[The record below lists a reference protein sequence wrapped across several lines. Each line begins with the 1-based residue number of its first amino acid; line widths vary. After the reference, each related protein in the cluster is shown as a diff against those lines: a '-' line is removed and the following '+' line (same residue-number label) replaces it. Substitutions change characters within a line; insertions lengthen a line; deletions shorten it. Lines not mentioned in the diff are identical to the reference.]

1 MTTIL
6 ATIPML
12 VLTGGPCAGKS
23 TVLEYLRAALPN
35 AAFVPEAATVLLSGG
50 YPVPGREVEYS
61 DHWRYNFQGAIL
73 DLQQRLE
80 SFWVHEAQE
89 AGKKMLVLDRGML
102 DGAAYTPGGATKFAA
117 TYGLNLETTL
127 QRYHSVYHL
136 ESLAIG
142 NPASY
147 GKQGNAE
154 RMESLEEAAEL
165 ELATREVWST
175 HPRHTVFAAE
185 PNIDLKAERVLQR
198 ILKDVAS
205 LE

>member
-23 TVLEYLRAALPN
+23 TVLEYLRTSLPN

-50 YPVPGREVEYS
+50 YPAPGREVEYS

-80 SFWVHEAQE
+80 SFWAHEARE
-89 AGKKMLVLDRGML
+89 TGKQLLVLDRGVL
-102 DGAAYTPGGATKFAA
+102 DGAAYTPGGAAEFAA
-117 TYGLNLETTL
+117 TYGLNIEATL
-127 QRYHSVYHL
+127 QRYHWVYHL
-136 ESLAIG
+136 ESLATG
-142 NPASY
+142 DPASY

-175 HPRHTVFAAE
+175 HPRQTIFASE
-185 PNIDLKAERVLQR
+185 SNIGRKADKVLEQILTDL
-198 ILKDVAS
+198 AS
-205 LE
+205 LD

>member
-1 MTTIL
+1 MTTIF
-6 ATIPML
+6 ATIPLL

-23 TVLEYLRAALPN
+23 TVLEYLRASLPN

-61 DHWRYNFQGAIL
+61 DHWRHNFQGAIL
-73 DLQQRLE
+73 DLQLRLE
-80 SFWVHEAQE
+80 SFWGHVAQE
-89 AGKKMLVLDRGML
+89 AGKQVLGLDRGVL
-102 DGAAYTPGGATKFAA
+102 DGAAYTPGGAAEFTA
-117 TYGLNLETTL
+117 TYGLNLDTTL

-136 ESLAIG
+136 ESLATG

-165 ELATREVWST
+165 ELATRKVWSA

-185 PNIDLKAERVLQR
+185 PNISRKAERVLHQ
-198 ILKDVAS
+198 ILGDIAG
-205 LE
+205 